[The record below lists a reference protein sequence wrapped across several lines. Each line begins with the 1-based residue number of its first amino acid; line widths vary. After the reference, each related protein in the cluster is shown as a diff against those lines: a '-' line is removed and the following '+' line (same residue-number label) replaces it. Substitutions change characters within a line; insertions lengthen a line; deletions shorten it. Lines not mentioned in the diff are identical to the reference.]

1 MSESISI
8 EILKERNEIILENVQ
23 KAALASGRKLED
35 IKVIAVSKTH
45 PLDYIYKAIDAG
57 IMVFGENYAQE
68 FRDKLETFD
77 TTKFQHPEWH
87 FIGHLQSNKVKYLAE
102 KVTAI
107 HSVDKTKLAKEINK
121 RANENDRNIS
131 VMLQVNTSGEDSK
144 FGCDPEKIVELCS
157 EVIKFENIKV
167 EGLMTIGTFTDD
179 ETQQRKEFSLLRDLK
194 DKINKELDLSLKHL
208 SMGMTNDYPVAIDE
222 GATMVRIGTA
232 YFGQRNYNK

>member
-23 KAALASGRKLED
+23 KAALSSGRKVED

-57 IMVFGENYAQE
+57 IKVFGENYAQE

-87 FIGHLQSNKVKYLAE
+87 FIGHLQSNKVKYLA
-102 KVTAI
+102 KNVTAI

-121 RANENDRNIS
+121 RAKENERNIS

-179 ETQQRKEFSLLRDLK
+179 EIQQRKEFSLLRDLK